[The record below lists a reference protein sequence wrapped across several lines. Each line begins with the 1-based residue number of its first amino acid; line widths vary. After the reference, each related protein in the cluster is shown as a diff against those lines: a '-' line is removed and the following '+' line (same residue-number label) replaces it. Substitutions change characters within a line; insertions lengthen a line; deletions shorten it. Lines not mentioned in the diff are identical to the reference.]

1 MADGYDLGKAYIQII
16 PSAKGIKGNLEN
28 VIAPEADQAGKKSGI
43 GFTNAFNSIVKG
55 GTKTVGK
62 SLLELG
68 KISFKGVV
76 GGASALTT
84 GLTALGG
91 ASIKAYADTEQ
102 LVGGVETLFGPDS
115 MNLPDYA
122 KSLGKTMDEVK
133 GEWIKLDEASR
144 TVQTNAMQ
152 AYKTTGLSANEY
164 MTNVT
169 SFAASLISSLDGDT
183 VAAANLADRAM
194 TDMSDNANK
203 MGSNIQ
209 DIQNAYQGFAKQNYT
224 MLDNLKLGYGG
235 TKSEMERLLKDAQ
248 AISGV
253 EYNID
258 SYSDVVKAIGVIQ
271 DKMKITGT
279 TAREAT
285 ETISGSFGMLKSSF
299 SNLLSDMSNGH
310 FEFIDA
316 NLEEI
321 GLSIDA
327 VLKNIKPAIK
337 EFVAKLPDLATGII
351 KILQRL
357 LPQILEFVGNIF
369 TEVMRTIVALMPEIM
384 SVVTNVLT
392 LLANTIIQN
401 LPMILEAGMQIMMA
415 LLQGIVEFIPKLVEA
430 LPTIIN
436 TIVDFFI
443 NNIGTILDA
452 SIQLMMALIDAI
464 PVLID
469 ALIPRLPEIIIA
481 ILNAIIEATP
491 KLFEAGVKLFFTLI
505 KALGQILVEL
515 GTNLPKIWES
525 IKGALWDLPGKL
537 WNILKEAVSNFSK
550 WISETLSVVGPGA
563 QKVLSSIGQWFS
575 QLPGK
580 IWNWIVGAIGKV
592 GDWGSK
598 LASKGAAAA
607 KTLLD
612 AVKNGVASIPGT
624 MFNVG
629 INLIKGFWNG
639 IVNVK
644 NWLWGKISGFFGG
657 ILDNIKGF
665 FGIHSPSK
673 VFENEIGKM
682 LPTGMAIGIENNLK
696 PVSKAMDQL
705 ESEAMRDITS
715 DINFNSAL
723 NSQSSNFKKLDHLDK
738 FSQTDN
744 VINQRQP
751 LQLVVEAGNHAWEV
765 FVENIFETQDQK
777 ARLALIN

>member
-28 VIAPEADQAGKKSGI
+28 VIAPEAEKAGEKSGNF
-43 GFTNAFNSIVKG
+43 FTR
-55 GTKTVGK
+55 
-62 SLLELG
+62 
-68 KISFKGVV
+68 SFKGVV
-76 GGASALTT
+76 KTAGAGVGKGLSTIANVSFKSAIA
-84 GLTALGG
+84 GATALASGMTAIGG
-91 ASIKAYADTEQ
+91 ASINAYADTEQ
-102 LVGGVETLFGPDS
+102 LVGGVKTLFGARELS
-115 MNLPDYA
+115 IQEYA
-122 KSLGKTMDEVK
+122 KSVGKSVND
-133 GEWIKLDEASR
+133 
-144 TVQTNAMQ
+144 VQTEYNNLLEAENTVLNNAQ
-152 AYKTTGLSANEY
+152 NAYENAGLSANQY
-164 MTNVT
+164 METVT
-169 SFAASLISSLDGDT
+169 SFSASLISSLDGDT
-183 VAAANLADRAM
+183 IKAAKLANQAII
-194 TDMSDNANK
+194 DMSDNANK

-235 TKSEMERLLKDAQ
+235 TKTEMERLLKEAQ
-248 AISGV
+248 AISGI
-253 EYNID
+253 EYDID
-258 SYSDVVKAIGVIQ
+258 SYADVVEAIHVIQ
-271 DKMKITGT
+271 KEMGIAGT
-279 TAREAT
+279 TADEAAG
-285 ETISGSFGMLKSSF
+285 TISGSLGMLKSSF
-299 SNLLSDMSNGH
+299 SNLVSGIASGNADFKVL
-310 FEFIDA
+310 
-316 NLEEI
+316 I
-321 GLSIDA
+321 GNIEKSFAA
-327 VLKNIKPAIK
+327 VTKNITPAINRVLQNIPQLLK
-337 EFVAKLPDLATGII
+337 AIIPVILKSLTGLLNTLINI
-351 KILQRL
+351 FIQMVQMLQDL
-357 LPQILEFVGNIF
+357 LPQIMPAVIQVISKIINAILGNITLF
-369 TEVMRTIVALMPEIM
+369 LRVGIEIM
-384 SVVTNVLT
+384 
-392 LLANTIIQN
+392 LAIIQ
-401 LPMILEAGMQIMMA
+401 
-415 LLQGIVEFIPKLVEA
+415 GITEIIPKLTET
-430 LPTIIN
+430 LPNVIN

-469 ALIPRLPEIIIA
+469 ALIPRLPDIIIT
-481 ILNAIIEATP
+481 ILNAVIEATP

-598 LASKGAAAA
+598 LASKGASAA
-607 KTLLD
+607 KSLLN

-629 INLIKGFWNG
+629 VNLIRGFWNG

-682 LPTGMAIGIENNLK
+682 LPAGMAIGIENNLK

>member
-28 VIAPEADQAGKKSGI
+28 VIAPEADKAGKKSGNL
-43 GFTNAFNSIVKG
+43 FVNSFKNVVK
-55 GTKTVGK
+55 TTGK
-62 SLLELG
+62 GLLELG

-76 GGASALTT
+76 AGASALTT

-102 LVGGVETLFGPDS
+102 LIGGVETLFGADG

-133 GEWIKLDEASR
+133 DEWNKLDEASR
-144 TVQTNAMQ
+144 TVHINAMQ

-183 VAAANLADRAM
+183 VAAAKLADRAM

-235 TKSEMERLLKDAQ
+235 TKTEMERLLKDAQ

-253 EYNID
+253 EYDID
-258 SYSDVVKAIGVIQ
+258 SYADVVTAIGLIQ

-279 TAREAT
+279 TAKEAE
-285 ETISGSFGMLKSSF
+285 ETISGSFGMLKGSF
-299 SNLLSDMSNGH
+299 NNLLSDMSNGT

-327 VLKNIKPAIK
+327 VLKNIKPVIR

-351 KILQRL
+351 KILQGL
-357 LPQILEFVGNIF
+357 LPQILEFVSTIF

-384 SVVTNVLT
+384 SVVTNVLI

-415 LLQGIVEFIPKLVEA
+415 LLQGIVEFIPVLVEA

-469 ALIPRLPEIIIA
+469 ALVPRLPEIIIT
-481 ILNAIIEATP
+481 ILNAVIEATP

-550 WISETLSVVGPGA
+550 WISETLNVVAPGM
-563 QKVLSSIGQWFS
+563 QKVLSSIGQWLS
-575 QLPGK
+575 QIPGK
-580 IWNWIVGAIGKV
+580 IWNWIVGSIAKV
-592 GDWGSK
+592 AEWGSK

-607 KTLLD
+607 KSLLD
-612 AVKNGVASIPGT
+612 AVMNGVASIPGA

-629 INLIKGFWNG
+629 VNLIKGFWNG
-639 IVNVK
+639 INNVK
-644 NWLWGKISGFFGG
+644 NWLWSKISGFFDGILGG
-657 ILDNIKGF
+657 IKSF
-665 FGIHSPSK
+665 FGIKSPSR
-673 VFENEIGKM
+673 VFRDQIGKM
-682 LPTGMAIGIENNLK
+682 LPAGMAVGIEDNLG
-696 PVSKAMDQL
+696 VVDKAMDEMGSHVMGKEFETGIEVTARSQAQL
-705 ESEAMRDITS
+705 KNLEQQLTITAQDKRFNAKPSYINLNINGHSFKGFVEDIG
-715 DINFNSAL
+715 AV
-723 NSQSSNFKKLDHLDK
+723 LD
-738 FSQTDN
+738 QN
-744 VINQRQP
+744 VE
-751 LQLVVEAGNHAWEV
+751 LQLNY
-765 FVENIFETQDQK
+765 
-777 ARLALIN
+777 